1 MVTFM
6 TEQCVSNV
14 VILNLTKLCLFHNVT
29 NSFKVTMS
37 LDLCNFNFWTEKNK
51 KKTPGIRVNRLSSKH
66 QDFRAFRA
74 ILSAQIAHKI

>member
-37 LDLCNFNFWTEKNK
+37 LDLCNFNFGLKKTK
-51 KKTPGIRVNRLSSKH
+51 KKTPGIRVNRLSGKH
-66 QDFRAFRA
+66 
-74 ILSAQIAHKI
+74 